1 MIEVGTLVISLLT
14 FLVMFWLIQHFAFKP
29 LANMLEQRRN
39 HVETQ
44 LSEAEEGRAEAE
56 KLLAQQRDL
65 LDQSR
70 REARELLDA
79 ARMRADEQA
88 HQLVEEAQAES
99 QRILAEARTLIEQ
112 ERAEAL
118 AGVME
123 QVTQLTVELTTK
135 LLRDHVSDAVHAEML
150 KEAEQ
155 RLGEL
160 VC

>member
-1 MIEVGTLVISLLT
+1 
-14 FLVMFWLIQHFAFKP
+14 MFWLIQHFAFKP
-29 LANMLEQRRN
+29 LAKMLEQRRN

-44 LSEAEEGRAEAE
+44 IAEAEQGKTEAE

-65 LDQSR
+65 LEQSR
-70 REARELLDA
+70 REARELLEV
-79 ARMRADEQA
+79 ARVRADEQA
-88 HQLVEEAQAES
+88 RQLVEEAQLQS
-99 QRILAEARTLIEQ
+99 QRILTEGRALIER

-118 AGVME
+118 AGVLG

-135 LLRDHVSDAVHAEML
+135 LLRDHVSEAVHAEML

-155 RLGEL
+155 KLGEL